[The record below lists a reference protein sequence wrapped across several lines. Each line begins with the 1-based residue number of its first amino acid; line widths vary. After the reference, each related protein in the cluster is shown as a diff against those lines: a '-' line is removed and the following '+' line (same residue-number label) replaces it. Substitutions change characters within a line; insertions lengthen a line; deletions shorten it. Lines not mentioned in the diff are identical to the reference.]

1 MTCFRCLTT
10 VAASRYGHTGTL
22 CEACL
27 ADEMERTEIE
37 RLDQREAME
46 AMRADNGE
54 WIAERVEQR

>member
-27 ADEMERTEIE
+27 ADEVERTELE
-37 RLDQREAME
+37 RLDQQEGTERMRREN
-46 AMRADNGE
+46 DE
-54 WIAERVEQR
+54 WIGRRVEQR